1 MDDDQNRT
9 LDFNEFKKGMRD
21 YGLHPEPKV
30 ILLLCSQYM
39 NNVILKNGVTGKF
52 IYVTNTSNTSL
63 LIPVTVFLQELQEM
77 FSAFDRDGSG
87 LIDFDEFLIALRVSY
102 NNSLIIT
109 GNKHWTIQ
117 TCINVQVYL
126 FCC

>member
-102 NNSLIIT
+102 NDSLIIT

-117 TCINVQVYL
+117 TCIYVQVYL

>member
-1 MDDDQNRT
+1 MDDDRNRT

-21 YGLHPEPKV
+21 YGLHLEPKV
-30 ILLLCSQYM
+30 ILLSFSQYM
-39 NNVILKNGVTGKF
+39 YNVILKIVVTGKF
-52 IYVTNTSNTSL
+52 IYVTNASNTSL

-102 NNSLIIT
+102 NDSLIIT
-109 GNKHWTIQ
+109 GNKH
-117 TCINVQVYL
+117 
-126 FCC
+126 